1 MFRVATRQPN
11 VGPTRQEHAL
21 SQAPRR
27 TAKDPDVDLGLVYSS
42 PAIHERRRRILDE
55 TRKMIAE
62 RGLSDFSMD
71 EIGQRA
77 GVAKRTLYNAFQT
90 KERMIA
96 IAIHEYFERYLS
108 QIPFTGPVGSM
119 QRNVERMVY
128 MIRRDLQIRNYIS
141 AIMAIYFSADAESDI
156 WKTMHS
162 MAVDGNL
169 QWIRAYEAKR
179 QLQPWVDPDRLADDV
194 VRTAY
199 AILNDWCRGR
209 IKDEDILL
217 HFVSACLTVAAGAT
231 RGAARKEIEAMLED
245 FHANGIPV
253 SPPPPRSKK
262 G

>member
-1 MFRVATRQPN
+1 MTKPKKAAQD
-11 VGPTRQEHAL
+11 A
-21 SQAPRR
+21 
-27 TAKDPDVDLGLVYSS
+27 DLGLIYSS

-96 IAIHEYFERYLS
+96 IAIHEYFESYLG
-108 QIPFTGPVGSM
+108 QIPFTAPVGSL
-119 QRNVERMVY
+119 QRNVERMIF
-128 MIRRDLQIRNYIS
+128 MIRRDLQIKNYIS
-141 AIMAIYFSADAESDI
+141 AIMSIYFSADAESDI

-162 MAVDGNL
+162 MAVQPNL
-169 QWIRAYEAKR
+169 QWIMALKAKR
-179 QLQPWVDPDRLADDV
+179 QLQPWVEPERLADDI

-199 AILNDWCRGR
+199 AILNDWCRQR
-209 IKDEDILL
+209 IDDDQILF

-231 RGAARKEIEAMLED
+231 RGAGRKEIEDMLAR
-245 FHANGIPV
+245 FHAEGIPAPALP
-253 SPPPPRSKK
+253 SRAKR